1 MATVYEYKGVSYE
14 LPDGLSN
21 EAALARIKA
30 SLGNAGSQEFTVQTP
45 EGRNVGVDVQFPA
58 APAPQAEVS
67 TMERMFG
74 AGSPIVRT
82 VKGAVIDPA
91 LAVNQLLASSGL
103 FGQGVKQ
110 GATQLVRDVESSI
123 QQGRARVGS
132 EGFDPYQLVGNVIS
146 PVNRLV
152 GSAQALQAPGLAA
165 AATRSAGTGSL
176 LGALAPVNAPVEQFG
191 EKKLEQMA
199 LGAVLG
205 PILEG
210 GVNALS
216 SFAGLFRGLSPQ
228 GRQDVLREQLNT
240 LAGPD
245 RSRVI
250 DELRNAKELVTGS
263 RPTVAD
269 AISGIPSAAELAA
282 AQRKLASQSGVAG
295 KFAERTAE
303 RQAARVRALDDIAG
317 TEAQRAAVEAKR
329 GAVTGPMR
337 ETALAQADLA
347 GPIFTRLEKEIADK
361 FNSVAAAEQTS
372 GLIGSVAP
380 AQQAVAMAGKP
391 GWLSAGD
398 LAAEAT
404 QRSTAYKGLAG
415 GLRKEAQLKEFQLK
429 SLEQNGFFPLRA
441 DDITSQMDAAIRST
455 TSDQSKAVLQVMRD
469 KIAMKADENGML
481 NSRDLYENVRKTSNQ
496 EIAKLLGLGEQYASG
511 GLPQQAAK
519 ALGNVKSFVD
529 AALNKSSDGLW
540 SKYLN
545 SYAAYSKKLNRME
558 VGDYLSKKLQTPLD
572 KERAGV
578 FATAVENAAGT
589 IKKST
594 GIPRFDKLSDVLTP
608 KEVGTVNNVLAD
620 LNRTSKADEL
630 ARMVRGVET
639 GLPDAARASPDFL
652 NKYVTLGKAAFGY
665 LQRGNAKAFNEQ
677 MAEMLL
683 DPVAMAQ
690 FLTLA
695 VPKGR
700 VNETTSAMM
709 KLMDDPTRAAFTQ
722 VFLIPATASEVGAAR
737 QE

>member
-1 MATVYEYKGVSYE
+1 MATIEQ
-14 LPDGLSN
+14 LS
-21 EAALARIKA
+21 AALIKA
-30 SLGNAGSQEFTVQTP
+30 DAAGNTADAKAFADEIRRMQAAPQEFIVQTP

-74 AGSPIVRT
+74 AGSPIART
-82 VKGAVIDPA
+82 VKGAVVDPA

-110 GATQLVRDVESSI
+110 GATQLVRDVESAT

-132 EGFDPYQLVGNVIS
+132 EGFDPFQLVGNIIS

-152 GSAQALQAPGLAA
+152 GGAQALQAPGLLG
-165 AATRSAGTGSL
+165 AATRSAGTGAA

-216 SFAGLFRGLSPQ
+216 SFAGLFKGLSAQ

-250 DELRNAKELVTGS
+250 DALRDAKELVTGS
-263 RPTVAD
+263 RPTAAD
-269 AISGIPSAAELAA
+269 AIADIPSAVELAA
-282 AQRKLASQSGVAG
+282 AQRKLASQPGIAG
-295 KFAERTAE
+295 KFAERTVE
-303 RQAARVRALDDIAG
+303 RQAARVRAVDNIAG

-337 ETALAQADLA
+337 ETALDLNEIVGTTLGNIDRQANQ
-347 GPIFTRLEKEIADK
+347 TVNRLIQQVKETLPPLQ
-361 FNSVAAAEQTS
+361 QTS
-372 GLIGSVAP
+372 AGFKLTTEELRTASKDAANNLKK
-380 AQQAVAMAGKP
+380 AQI
-391 GWLSAGD
+391 D
-398 LAAEAT
+398 
-404 QRSTAYKGLAG
+404 
-415 GLRKEAQLKEFQLK
+415 
-429 SLEQNGFFPLRA
+429 SLEQNGVFPLLA
-441 DDITSQMDAAIRST
+441 SDITSQLDKAIKGT
-455 TSDQSKAVLQVMRD
+455 VSDQSRAVLQAMRD
-469 KIAMKADENGML
+469 RVLSKTDENGIIG
-481 NSRDLYENVRKTSNQ
+481 SRDLYENVRKISNQ
-496 EIAKLLGLGEQYASG
+496 DIAKLLGLGDQYASG
-511 GLPQQAAK
+511 GIPQQAAS
-519 ALGNVKSFVD
+519 ALSNAKKLVD
-529 AALNKSSDGLW
+529 ASLNKSSDGLW

-545 SYAAYSKKLNRME
+545 SFAAYSKKLDRME

-572 KERAGV
+572 KERAGA

-620 LNRTSKADEL
+620 LNRTAKADEL
-630 ARMVRGVET
+630 ARMVRNVEV
-639 GLPDAARASPDFL
+639 GLPDAARSSPDFL
-652 NKYVTLGKAAFGY
+652 NRYVTLGKAAFGY
-665 LQRGNAKAFNEQ
+665 LQRGNAEAFNKQ

-683 DPVAMAQ
+683 DPAAMAK
-690 FLTLA
+690 FMTSA
-695 VPKGR
+695 IPKNR

-722 VFLIPATASEVGAAR
+722 VFLIPATASEIGAAP

>member
-1 MATVYEYKGVSYE
+1 MATVYEYQGLSYQ

-30 SLGNAGSQEFTVQTP
+30 SLGEAGAP
-45 EGRNVGVDVQFPA
+45 

-74 AGSPIVRT
+74 AGSPIART
-82 VKGAVIDPA
+82 VKGAVVDPA

-110 GATQLVRDVESSI
+110 GATQLVRDVESAT

-132 EGFDPYQLVGNVIS
+132 EGFDPFQLVGNVIS

-152 GSAQALQAPGLAA
+152 GGAQALQAPGLAA
-165 AATRSAGTGSL
+165 AATRSAGTGAA

-216 SFAGLFRGLSPQ
+216 SFAGLFRGLTPQ

-250 DELRNAKELVTGS
+250 DALRDAKELVTGS
-263 RPTVAD
+263 RPTAAD
-269 AISGIPSAAELAA
+269 AIADIPSAVELAA
-282 AQRKLASQSGVAG
+282 AQRKLASQPGIAG
-295 KFAERTAE
+295 KFAERTVE
-303 RQAARVRALDDIAG
+303 RQAARVRAVDNIAG

-337 ETALAQADLA
+337 ETALDLN
-347 GPIFTRLEKEIADK
+347 EIAGTTLGTIDRQANQTVNRLIQQVK
-361 FNSVAAAEQTS
+361 ENLPPLQQTS
-372 GLIGSVAP
+372 AGFKLTTEELRAASKDAANNLKK
-380 AQQAVAMAGKP
+380 AQI
-391 GWLSAGD
+391 D
-398 LAAEAT
+398 
-404 QRSTAYKGLAG
+404 
-415 GLRKEAQLKEFQLK
+415 
-429 SLEQNGFFPLRA
+429 SLEQNGVFPLLA
-441 DDITSQMDAAIRST
+441 TDITRQLDKAIKGT
-455 TSDQSKAVLQVMRD
+455 VSDQSRAVLQAVRD
-469 KIAMKADENGML
+469 RVLSKTDENGIIG
-481 NSRDLYENVRKTSNQ
+481 SRDLYENVRKISNQ
-496 EIAKLLGLGEQYASG
+496 DIAKLLGLGDQYASG
-511 GLPQQAAK
+511 GIPQQAAS
-519 ALGNVKSFVD
+519 ALSNAKKLVD
-529 AALNKSSDGLW
+529 ASLNKSSDGLW

-545 SYAAYSKKLNRME
+545 SFAAYSKKLDRME

-572 KERAGV
+572 KERAGA

-589 IKKST
+589 IKRST
-594 GIPRFDKLSDVLTP
+594 GIPRFDKVSDVLTR

-620 LNRTSKADEL
+620 LSRTAKADEL
-630 ARMVRGVET
+630 ARMVRNVET
-639 GLPDAARASPDFL
+639 GLPDAARSSPDFL
-652 NKYVTLGKAAFGY
+652 NRYVTLGKAAFGF

-683 DPVAMAQ
+683 DPAAMAK
-690 FLTLA
+690 FMTLA
-695 VPKGR
+695 IPKNR
-700 VNETTSAMM
+700 VNETTAAMM

-722 VFLIPATASEVGAAR
+722 VFLIPAAASEIGAAP

>member
-1 MATVYEYKGVSYE
+1 MTPREE
-14 LPDGLSN
+14 L
-21 EAALARIKA
+21 AALRRMAELEARSA
-30 SLGNAGSQEFTVQTP
+30 APQEFTVQTP
-45 EGRNVGVDVQFPA
+45 EGRNVGVDVQFPT

-74 AGSPIVRT
+74 TGSPIART
-82 VKGAVIDPA
+82 IKGAVVDPA

-103 FGQGVKQ
+103 FGQGIKQ
-110 GATQLVRDVESSI
+110 GATQLVRDVESAT

-132 EGFDPYQLVGNVIS
+132 EGFDPFQLVGNVIS

-152 GSAQALQAPGLAA
+152 GGAQALQAPGLAA
-165 AATRSAGTGSL
+165 AATRSAGTGAV

-216 SFAGLFRGLSPQ
+216 SFAGLFKGLSAQ

-240 LAGPD
+240 LAGPE
-245 RSRVI
+245 RNRVI
-250 DELRNAKELVTGS
+250 EELRNAKELVTGS
-263 RPTVAD
+263 RPTAAD
-269 AISGIPSAAELAA
+269 AIADIPSAVELAA
-282 AQRKLASQSGVAG
+282 AQRKLASQPGVAG

-303 RQAARVRALDDIAG
+303 RQAARVRALEGIAG
-317 TEAQRAAVEAKR
+317 TEAQRAAVATKR
-329 GAVTGPMR
+329 GEVTGPMR
-337 ETALAQADLA
+337 ETALDLN
-347 GPIFTRLEKEIADK
+347 EIAGTTLGNIDRQANQTVNRLIQQVK
-361 FNSVAAAEQTS
+361 ENLPPLQQTS
-372 GLIGSVAP
+372 AGFKLTTEELRATSKDAANNLKK
-380 AQQAVAMAGKP
+380 AQI
-391 GWLSAGD
+391 D
-398 LAAEAT
+398 
-404 QRSTAYKGLAG
+404 
-415 GLRKEAQLKEFQLK
+415 
-429 SLEQNGFFPLRA
+429 SLEQNGVFPLLA
-441 DDITSQMDAAIRST
+441 TDITRQLDKAIKGT
-455 TSDQSKAVLQVMRD
+455 VSDQSRAVLQAVRD
-469 KIAMKADENGML
+469 RVLSKTDENGIIG
-481 NSRDLYENVRKTSNQ
+481 SRDLYENVRKISNQ
-496 EIAKLLGLGEQYASG
+496 DIAKLLGLGDQYASG
-511 GLPQQAAK
+511 GIPQQAAS
-519 ALGNVKSFVD
+519 ALSNAKKLVD
-529 AALNKSSDGLW
+529 ASLNKSSDGLW

-545 SYAAYSKKLNRME
+545 SFAAYSKKIDRME

-572 KERAGV
+572 KERAGA

-620 LNRTSKADEL
+620 LNRTTKADEL
-630 ARMVRGVET
+630 ARMVRGVDI
-639 GLPDAARASPDFL
+639 GLPDAARTSPDFL

-683 DPVAMAQ
+683 DPAAMAK
-690 FLTLA
+690 FMTLA
-695 VPKGR
+695 IPKGR

-722 VFLIPATASEVGAAR
+722 VFLIPATASEVGVAR

>member
-1 MATVYEYKGVSYE
+1 MATVYEYQGLSYQ
-14 LPDGLSN
+14 LPDGLTN

-30 SLGNAGSQEFTVQTP
+30 SLGNAAPQEFTVQTP
-45 EGRNVGVDVQFPA
+45 EGRNVGIDVQFPA

-74 AGSPIVRT
+74 AGSPIART
-82 VKGAVIDPA
+82 VKGAIVDPA

-103 FGQGVKQ
+103 FGQDVKQ
-110 GATQLVRDVESSI
+110 GATQLVRDVESAT

-132 EGFDPYQLVGNVIS
+132 EGFDPFQLVGNVIS

-152 GSAQALQAPGLAA
+152 GGAQALQAPGLAA
-165 AATRSAGTGSL
+165 AATRSAGTGAL

-216 SFAGLFRGLSPQ
+216 SFAGLFKGLSAQ

-250 DELRNAKELVTGS
+250 DALRDAKELVTGS
-263 RPTVAD
+263 RPTAAD
-269 AISGIPSAAELAA
+269 AIADIPSAVELAA
-282 AQRKLASQSGVAG
+282 AQRKLASQPGIAG
-295 KFAERTAE
+295 KFAERTVE
-303 RQAARVRALDDIAG
+303 RQAARVRAVDNIAG

-337 ETALAQADLA
+337 ETALDLNEIVGTTLGNIDRQANQ
-347 GPIFTRLEKEIADK
+347 TVNRLIQQVKE
-361 FNSVAAAEQTS
+361 NLPPLQQTS
-372 GLIGSVAP
+372 AGFKLTTEELRAASKDAANNLKK
-380 AQQAVAMAGKP
+380 AQI
-391 GWLSAGD
+391 D
-398 LAAEAT
+398 
-404 QRSTAYKGLAG
+404 
-415 GLRKEAQLKEFQLK
+415 
-429 SLEQNGFFPLRA
+429 SLEQNGVFPLLA
-441 DDITSQMDAAIRST
+441 TDITRQLDKAIKGT
-455 TSDQSKAVLQVMRD
+455 VSDQSRAVLQAVRD
-469 KIAMKADENGML
+469 RVLSKTDENGIIG
-481 NSRDLYENVRKTSNQ
+481 SRDLYENVRKISNQ
-496 EIAKLLGLGEQYASG
+496 DIAKLLGLGDQYASG
-511 GLPQQAAK
+511 GIPQQAAS
-519 ALGNVKSFVD
+519 ALSNAKKLVD
-529 AALNKSSDGLW
+529 ASLNKSSDGLW

-545 SYAAYSKKLNRME
+545 SFAAYSKKLDRME

-572 KERAGV
+572 KERAGA

-620 LNRTSKADEL
+620 LSRTAKADEL
-630 ARMVRGVET
+630 ARMVRNVEV
-639 GLPDAARASPDFL
+639 GLPDAARSSPDFL
-652 NKYVTLGKAAFGY
+652 NRYVTLGKAAFGY
-665 LQRGNAKAFNEQ
+665 LQRGNAEAFNKQ

-683 DPVAMAQ
+683 DPAAMAK
-690 FLTLA
+690 FMTSA
-695 VPKGR
+695 IPKNR

-722 VFLIPATASEVGAAR
+722 VFLIPATASEIGAAP

>member
-1 MATVYEYKGVSYE
+1 MTPREELEALRRMAE
-14 LPDGLSN
+14 L
-21 EAALARIKA
+21 EAR
-30 SLGNAGSQEFTVQTP
+30 S
-45 EGRNVGVDVQFPA
+45 A
-58 APAPQAEVS
+58 APAPQAPAPAPVPQAEVS

-74 AGSPIVRT
+74 AGSPIART
-82 VKGAVIDPA
+82 VKGAVVDPA
-91 LAVNQLLASSGL
+91 LAVNQLLASTGL

-110 GATQLVRDVESSI
+110 GATQLVRDVESAT

-132 EGFDPYQLVGNVIS
+132 EGFDPFQLVGNVIS
-146 PVNRLV
+146 PVNKLV
-152 GSAQALQAPGLAA
+152 GGAQALQSPGLLG
-165 AATRSAGTGSL
+165 AATRSAGTGAV

-191 EKKLEQMA
+191 EKKLEQMT

-205 PILEG
+205 PVLEG
-210 GVNALS
+210 GVNALGA
-216 SFAGLFRGLSPQ
+216 FAGLFRGLTPQ
-228 GRQDVLREQLNT
+228 GRQDVLREQLDT

-250 DELRNAKELVTGS
+250 DALRNAKELVSGS
-263 RPTVAD
+263 RPTAAD
-269 AISGIPSAAELAA
+269 AIADIPSAVELAA
-282 AQRKLASQSGVAG
+282 AQRKLASQPGLAG
-295 KFAERTAE
+295 KFAERTVE

-317 TEAQRAAVEAKR
+317 TEAQRAAIEAKR

-337 ETALAQADLA
+337 ETALDLNDIAGTTLGSIDRQANQ
-347 GPIFTRLEKEIADK
+347 TVNRLIQQVKD
-361 FNSVAAAEQTS
+361 NLTPLQQTS
-372 GLIGSVAP
+372 AGFKLTTEELRAASKDAADNLKK
-380 AQQAVAMAGKP
+380 AQI
-391 GWLSAGD
+391 D
-398 LAAEAT
+398 
-404 QRSTAYKGLAG
+404 
-415 GLRKEAQLKEFQLK
+415 
-429 SLEQNGFFPLRA
+429 SLEQNGVFPLLA
-441 DDITSQMDAAIRST
+441 TDITRQLDKAIKGT
-455 TSDQSKAVLQVMRD
+455 VSDQSRAVLQAVRD
-469 KIAMKADENGML
+469 RVLSKTDENGIIG
-481 NSRDLYENVRKTSNQ
+481 SRDLYENVRKISNQ
-496 EIAKLLGLGEQYASG
+496 DIAKLLGLGDQYASG
-511 GLPQQAAK
+511 GIPQQAAS
-519 ALGNVKSFVD
+519 ALSNAKKLVD
-529 AALNKSSDGLW
+529 ASLNKSSDGLW

-545 SYAAYSKKLNRME
+545 SFAAYSKKLDRME
-558 VGDYLSKKLQTPLD
+558 VGDYLSKRLQTPLD

-620 LNRTSKADEL
+620 LSRTAKADEL
-630 ARMVRGVET
+630 ARMVRNVET

-683 DPVAMAQ
+683 DPAAMAK
-690 FLTLA
+690 FMTTA
-695 VPKGR
+695 IPKSR
-700 VNETTSAMM
+700 INETTSAMM

>member
-1 MATVYEYKGVSYE
+1 MATIEQ
-14 LPDGLSN
+14 LS
-21 EAALARIKA
+21 AALIKA
-30 SLGNAGSQEFTVQTP
+30 DAAGNTADAKAFADEIRRMQAAPQEFIVQTP

-74 AGSPIVRT
+74 AGSPIART
-82 VKGAVIDPA
+82 VKGAVVDPA

-110 GATQLVRDVESSI
+110 GATQLVRDVESAT

-132 EGFDPYQLVGNVIS
+132 EGFDPFQLVGNVIS

-152 GSAQALQAPGLAA
+152 GGAQALQAPGLAA
-165 AATRSAGTGSL
+165 AATRSAGTGAA

-216 SFAGLFRGLSPQ
+216 SFAGLFRGLTPQ

-245 RSRVI
+245 RNRVI
-250 DELRNAKELVTGS
+250 DALRDAKELVTGS
-263 RPTVAD
+263 RPTAAD
-269 AISGIPSAAELAA
+269 AIADIPSAVELAA
-282 AQRKLASQSGVAG
+282 AQRKLASQPGVAG
-295 KFAERTAE
+295 KFAERTVE
-303 RQAARVRALDDIAG
+303 RQAARVRAVDNIAG

-337 ETALAQADLA
+337 ETALDLN
-347 GPIFTRLEKEIADK
+347 EIAGTTLGNIDRQANQTVNRLIQQVK
-361 FNSVAAAEQTS
+361 ENLPPLQQTS
-372 GLIGSVAP
+372 AGFKLTTEELRAASKDAANNLKK
-380 AQQAVAMAGKP
+380 AQI
-391 GWLSAGD
+391 D
-398 LAAEAT
+398 
-404 QRSTAYKGLAG
+404 
-415 GLRKEAQLKEFQLK
+415 
-429 SLEQNGFFPLRA
+429 SLEQNGVFPLLA
-441 DDITSQMDAAIRST
+441 TDITRQLDKAIKGT
-455 TSDQSKAVLQVMRD
+455 VSDQSRAVLQAVRD
-469 KIAMKADENGML
+469 RVLSKTDENGIIG
-481 NSRDLYENVRKTSNQ
+481 SRDLYENVRKISNQ
-496 EIAKLLGLGEQYASG
+496 DIAKLLGLGDQYASG
-511 GLPQQAAK
+511 GIPQQAAS
-519 ALGNVKSFVD
+519 ALSNAKKLVD
-529 AALNKSSDGLW
+529 ASLNKSSDGLW

-545 SYAAYSKKLNRME
+545 SFAAYSKKLDRME

-572 KERAGV
+572 KERAGA

-589 IKKST
+589 IKRST

-639 GLPDAARASPDFL
+639 GLPDAARSSPDFL
-652 NKYVTLGKAAFGY
+652 NRYVTLGKAAFGY

-683 DPVAMAQ
+683 DPPAMAK
-690 FLTLA
+690 FMTLA
-695 VPKGR
+695 IPKNR
-700 VNETTSAMM
+700 VNETTAAMM

-722 VFLIPATASEVGAAR
+722 VFLIPATASEIGAAP

>member
-1 MATVYEYKGVSYE
+1 MTPREELEALRRMAE
-14 LPDGLSN
+14 L
-21 EAALARIKA
+21 EAR
-30 SLGNAGSQEFTVQTP
+30 S
-45 EGRNVGVDVQFPA
+45 A
-58 APAPQAEVS
+58 APAPQAPAPAPVPQAEVS

-74 AGSPIVRT
+74 AGSPIART
-82 VKGAVIDPA
+82 VKGAVVDPA
-91 LAVNQLLASSGL
+91 LAVNQLLASTGL

-110 GATQLVRDVESSI
+110 GATQLVRDVESAT

-132 EGFDPYQLVGNVIS
+132 EGFDPFQLVGNVIS
-146 PVNRLV
+146 PVNKLV
-152 GSAQALQAPGLAA
+152 GGAQALQAPGLLG
-165 AATRSAGTGSL
+165 AATRSAGTGAV

-191 EKKLEQMA
+191 EKKLEQMT

-205 PILEG
+205 PVLEG
-210 GVNALS
+210 GVNALGA
-216 SFAGLFRGLSPQ
+216 FAGLFRGLTPQ
-228 GRQDVLREQLNT
+228 GRQDVLREQLDT

-250 DELRNAKELVTGS
+250 DALRNAKELVSGS
-263 RPTVAD
+263 RPTAAD
-269 AISGIPSAAELAA
+269 AIADIPSAVELAA
-282 AQRKLASQSGVAG
+282 AQRKLASQPGLAG
-295 KFAERTAE
+295 KFAERTVE

-317 TEAQRAAVEAKR
+317 TEAQRAAIEAKR

-337 ETALAQADLA
+337 ETALDLNDIAGTTLGSIDRQANQ
-347 GPIFTRLEKEIADK
+347 TVNRLIQQVKD
-361 FNSVAAAEQTS
+361 NLTPLQQTS
-372 GLIGSVAP
+372 AGFKLTTEELRAASKDAADNLKK
-380 AQQAVAMAGKP
+380 AQI
-391 GWLSAGD
+391 D
-398 LAAEAT
+398 
-404 QRSTAYKGLAG
+404 
-415 GLRKEAQLKEFQLK
+415 
-429 SLEQNGFFPLRA
+429 SLEQNGVFPLLA
-441 DDITSQMDAAIRST
+441 TDITRQLDKAIKGT
-455 TSDQSKAVLQVMRD
+455 VSDQSRAVLQAVRD
-469 KIAMKADENGML
+469 RVLSKTDENGIIG
-481 NSRDLYENVRKTSNQ
+481 SRDLYENVRKISNQ
-496 EIAKLLGLGEQYASG
+496 DIAKLLGLGDQYASG
-511 GLPQQAAK
+511 GIPQQAAS
-519 ALGNVKSFVD
+519 ALSNAKKLVD
-529 AALNKSSDGLW
+529 ASLNKSSDGLW

-545 SYAAYSKKLNRME
+545 SFAAYSKKLDRME
-558 VGDYLSKKLQTPLD
+558 VGDYLSKRLQTPLD

-620 LNRTSKADEL
+620 LSRTAKADEL
-630 ARMVRGVET
+630 ARMVRNVET

-683 DPVAMAQ
+683 DPAAMAK
-690 FLTLA
+690 FMTTA
-695 VPKGR
+695 IPKSR
-700 VNETTSAMM
+700 INETTSAMM

>member
-1 MATVYEYKGVSYE
+1 MATVYEYQGLSYQ
-14 LPDGLSN
+14 LPDGLTN

-30 SLGNAGSQEFTVQTP
+30 SLGNAAPQEFTVQTP

-74 AGSPIVRT
+74 AGSPIART
-82 VKGAVIDPA
+82 VKGAIVDPA
-91 LAVNQLLASSGL
+91 LAANQLLASSGL
-103 FGQGVKQ
+103 FGQGIKQ
-110 GATQLVRDVESSI
+110 GATQLVRDVESAT

-132 EGFDPYQLVGNVIS
+132 EGFDPFQLVGNVIS

-152 GSAQALQAPGLAA
+152 GGAQALQAPGLAA
-165 AATRSAGTGSL
+165 AATRSAGTGAA

-216 SFAGLFRGLSPQ
+216 SFAGLFKGLSAQ

-245 RSRVI
+245 RSRVV
-250 DELRNAKELVTGS
+250 DALRDAKELVTGS
-263 RPTVAD
+263 RPTAAD
-269 AISGIPSAAELAA
+269 AIADIPSAVELAA

-295 KFAERTAE
+295 KFAERTVE
-303 RQAARVRALDDIAG
+303 RQAARVRAVDNIAG

-337 ETALAQADLA
+337 ETALDLNEIVGTTLGNIDRQANQ
-347 GPIFTRLEKEIADK
+347 TVNRLIQQVKE
-361 FNSVAAAEQTS
+361 NLPPLQQTS
-372 GLIGSVAP
+372 AGFKLTTEELRAASKDAANNLKK
-380 AQQAVAMAGKP
+380 AQI
-391 GWLSAGD
+391 D
-398 LAAEAT
+398 
-404 QRSTAYKGLAG
+404 
-415 GLRKEAQLKEFQLK
+415 
-429 SLEQNGFFPLRA
+429 SLEQNGVFPLLA
-441 DDITSQMDAAIRST
+441 TDITRQLDKAIKST
-455 TSDQSKAVLQVMRD
+455 VSDQSRAVLQAVRD
-469 KIAMKADENGML
+469 RVLSKTDENGIIG
-481 NSRDLYENVRKTSNQ
+481 SRDLYENVRKISNQ
-496 EIAKLLGLGEQYASG
+496 DIAKLLGLGDQYASG
-511 GLPQQAAK
+511 GIPQQAAS
-519 ALGNVKSFVD
+519 ALSNAKKLVD
-529 AALNKSSDGLW
+529 ASLNKSSDGLW

-545 SYAAYSKKLNRME
+545 SFAAYSKKLDRME

-572 KERAGV
+572 KERAGA

-620 LNRTSKADEL
+620 LSRTAKADEL
-630 ARMVRGVET
+630 ARMVRNVET
-639 GLPDAARASPDFL
+639 GLPDAARSSPDFL
-652 NKYVTLGKAAFGY
+652 NRYVTLGKAAFGY

-677 MAEMLL
+677 MAEMML
-683 DPVAMAQ
+683 DPPAMAQ
-690 FLTLA
+690 FMTLA
-695 VPKGR
+695 IPKSR
-700 VNETTSAMM
+700 VNETTAAMM

-722 VFLIPATASEVGAAR
+722 VFLIPATASEIGAAP

>member
-1 MATVYEYKGVSYE
+1 MATVYEYQGLSYQ
-14 LPDGLSN
+14 LPDGLTN

-30 SLGNAGSQEFTVQTP
+30 SLGNAAPQEFIVQTP
-45 EGRNVGVDVQFPA
+45 EGRNVGIDVRFPA

-74 AGSPIVRT
+74 AGSPIART
-82 VKGAVIDPA
+82 VKGAIVDPA

-103 FGQGVKQ
+103 FGQDVKQ
-110 GATQLVRDVESSI
+110 GATQLVRDVESAT

-132 EGFDPYQLVGNVIS
+132 EGFDPFQLVGNVIS

-152 GSAQALQAPGLAA
+152 GGAQALQAPGLAA
-165 AATRSAGTGSL
+165 AATRSAGTGAL

-216 SFAGLFRGLSPQ
+216 SFAGLFKGLSAQ

-250 DELRNAKELVTGS
+250 DALRDAKELVTGS
-263 RPTVAD
+263 RPTAAD
-269 AISGIPSAAELAA
+269 AIADIPSAVELAA
-282 AQRKLASQSGVAG
+282 AQRKLASQPGIAG
-295 KFAERTAE
+295 KFAERTVE
-303 RQAARVRALDDIAG
+303 RQAARVRAVDNIAG

-337 ETALAQADLA
+337 ETALDLNEIVGTTLGNIDRQANQ
-347 GPIFTRLEKEIADK
+347 TVNRLIQQVKE
-361 FNSVAAAEQTS
+361 NLPPLQQTS
-372 GLIGSVAP
+372 AGFKLTTEELRAASKDAANNLKK
-380 AQQAVAMAGKP
+380 AQI
-391 GWLSAGD
+391 D
-398 LAAEAT
+398 
-404 QRSTAYKGLAG
+404 
-415 GLRKEAQLKEFQLK
+415 
-429 SLEQNGFFPLRA
+429 SLEQNGVFPLLA
-441 DDITSQMDAAIRST
+441 TDITRQLDKAIKGT
-455 TSDQSKAVLQVMRD
+455 VSDQSRAVLQAVRD
-469 KIAMKADENGML
+469 RVLSKTDENGIIG
-481 NSRDLYENVRKTSNQ
+481 SRDLYENVRKISNQ
-496 EIAKLLGLGEQYASG
+496 DIAKLLGLGDQYASG
-511 GLPQQAAK
+511 GIPQQAAS
-519 ALGNVKSFVD
+519 ALSNAKKLVD
-529 AALNKSSDGLW
+529 ASLNKSSDGLW

-545 SYAAYSKKLNRME
+545 SFAAYSKKLDRME

-572 KERAGV
+572 KERAGA

-620 LNRTSKADEL
+620 LSRTAKADEL
-630 ARMVRGVET
+630 ARMVRNVEV
-639 GLPDAARASPDFL
+639 GLPDAARSSPDFL
-652 NKYVTLGKAAFGY
+652 NRYVTLGKAAFGY
-665 LQRGNAKAFNEQ
+665 LQRGNAEAFNKQ

-683 DPVAMAQ
+683 DPAAMAK
-690 FLTLA
+690 FMTSA
-695 VPKGR
+695 IPKNR
-700 VNETTSAMM
+700 INETTSAML

-722 VFLIPATASEVGAAR
+722 VFLIPATASEIGAAP

>member
-1 MATVYEYKGVSYE
+1 MAKIYEYKGLSYQ
-14 LPDGLSN
+14 LPDGLTN

-30 SLGNAGSQEFTVQTP
+30 SLGEADAPARQEFTVQTP

-74 AGSPIVRT
+74 AGSPIART
-82 VKGAVIDPA
+82 VKGAVVDPA

-103 FGQGVKQ
+103 FGQDVKQ
-110 GATQLVRDVESSI
+110 GATQLVRDVESAT

-132 EGFDPYQLVGNVIS
+132 EGFDPFQLVGNVIS

-152 GSAQALQAPGLAA
+152 GAGQALQAPGLAA
-165 AATRSAGTGSL
+165 AATRSAGTGAA

-240 LAGPD
+240 LAGPE

-263 RPTVAD
+263 RPTAAE
-269 AISGIPSAAELAA
+269 AISDIPSAVELAA
-282 AQRKLASQSGVAG
+282 AQRKLASQAGTVG
-295 KFAERTAE
+295 KFVDRTAE
-303 RQAARVRALDDIAG
+303 NQAARVRAIDDIAG
-317 TEAQRAAVEAKR
+317 TEASRAALAAER

-337 ETALAQADLA
+337 EAALDLN
-347 GPIFTRLEKEIADK
+347 EIAGTTLGNIDRQANQTVNRLIQQVK
-361 FNSVAAAEQTS
+361 ETLPPLQQTS
-372 GLIGSVAP
+372 AGFKLTTEELRAASKDAANNLKK
-380 AQQAVAMAGKP
+380 AQI
-391 GWLSAGD
+391 D
-398 LAAEAT
+398 
-404 QRSTAYKGLAG
+404 
-415 GLRKEAQLKEFQLK
+415 
-429 SLEQNGFFPLRA
+429 SLEQNGVFPLLA
-441 DDITSQMDAAIRST
+441 TDITRQLDKAIKGT
-455 TSDQSKAVLQVMRD
+455 VSDQSRTVLQAVRD
-469 KIAMKADENGML
+469 RVLSKTDENGIIG
-481 NSRDLYENVRKTSNQ
+481 SRDLYENVRKLSNQ
-496 EIAKLLGLGEQYASG
+496 DIAKLLGLGEQYASG
-511 GLPQQAAK
+511 GIPQQAAS
-519 ALGNVKSFVD
+519 ALSNAKKLVD

-545 SYAAYSKKLNRME
+545 SYADYSGRLNRME
-558 VGDYLSKKLQTPLD
+558 VGDYLSKRLQTPLD
-572 KERAGV
+572 RERAGV

-620 LNRTSKADEL
+620 LKRSSKADEL
-630 ARMVRGVET
+630 ARKVGAVET
-639 GLPDAARASPDFL
+639 GLPDATGAVPPLL
-652 NKYVTLGKAAFGY
+652 NRTLTLVKSAFEFM
-665 LQRGNAKAFNEQ
+665 QRGNAEAFNKQ
-677 MAEMLL
+677 MAELML
-683 DPVAMAQ
+683 DPAAMAQ
-690 FLTLA
+690 FMTFA
-695 VPKGR
+695 IPKSR
-700 VNETTSAMM
+700 VAETTSAMM

-722 VFLIPATASEVGAAR
+722 VFVIPAAAGGVGAR
-737 QE
+737 PQD

>member
-1 MATVYEYKGVSYE
+1 MATIEQ
-14 LPDGLSN
+14 LS
-21 EAALARIKA
+21 AALIKA
-30 SLGNAGSQEFTVQTP
+30 DAAGNTADAKAFADEIRRMQAAPQEFIVQTP

-74 AGSPIVRT
+74 AGSPIART
-82 VKGAVIDPA
+82 VKGAIVDPA

-103 FGQGVKQ
+103 FGQGIKQ
-110 GATQLVRDVESSI
+110 GATQLVRDVESAT

-132 EGFDPYQLVGNVIS
+132 EGFDPFQLVGNVIS

-152 GSAQALQAPGLAA
+152 GGAQALQAPGLAA
-165 AATRSAGTGSL
+165 AATRSAGTGAA

-210 GVNALS
+210 GVNALGA
-216 SFAGLFRGLSPQ
+216 FAGLFKGLTKQ
-228 GRQDVLREQLNT
+228 GREDVMRQQLNT

-245 RSRVI
+245 SSRVI
-250 DELRNAKELVTGS
+250 DALRDVKELVTGS
-263 RPTVAD
+263 RPTAAD
-269 AISGIPSAAELAA
+269 AIADIPSAVELAA

-303 RQAARVRALDDIAG
+303 RQAARVRAVDNIAG

-337 ETALAQADLA
+337 ETALDLNEIVGTTLGNIDRQANQ
-347 GPIFTRLEKEIADK
+347 TVNRLIQQVKE
-361 FNSVAAAEQTS
+361 NLPPLQQTS
-372 GLIGSVAP
+372 AGFKLTTEELRAASKDAANNLKK
-380 AQQAVAMAGKP
+380 AQI
-391 GWLSAGD
+391 D
-398 LAAEAT
+398 
-404 QRSTAYKGLAG
+404 
-415 GLRKEAQLKEFQLK
+415 
-429 SLEQNGFFPLRA
+429 SLEQNGVFPLLA
-441 DDITSQMDAAIRST
+441 TDITRQLDKAIKST
-455 TSDQSKAVLQVMRD
+455 VSDQSRAVLQAVRD
-469 KIAMKADENGML
+469 RVLSKTDENGIIG
-481 NSRDLYENVRKTSNQ
+481 SRDLYENVRKISNQ
-496 EIAKLLGLGEQYASG
+496 DIAKLLGLGDQYASG
-511 GLPQQAAK
+511 GIPQQAAS
-519 ALGNVKSFVD
+519 ALSNAKKLVD
-529 AALNKSSDGLW
+529 ASLNKSSDGLW

-545 SYAAYSKKLNRME
+545 SFAAYSKKLDRME

-572 KERAGV
+572 KERAGA

-620 LNRTSKADEL
+620 LSRTAKADEL
-630 ARMVRGVET
+630 ARMVRNVET
-639 GLPDAARASPDFL
+639 GLPDAARSSPDFL
-652 NKYVTLGKAAFGY
+652 NRYVTLGKAAFGY

-677 MAEMLL
+677 MAEMML
-683 DPVAMAQ
+683 DPPAMAQ
-690 FLTLA
+690 FMTLA
-695 VPKGR
+695 IPKSR
-700 VNETTSAMM
+700 VNETTAAMM

-722 VFLIPATASEVGAAR
+722 VFLIPATASEIGAAP

>member
-1 MATVYEYKGVSYE
+1 MTPREELEALRRMAE
-14 LPDGLSN
+14 L
-21 EAALARIKA
+21 EARSAA
-30 SLGNAGSQEFTVQTP
+30 
-45 EGRNVGVDVQFPA
+45 PA
-58 APAPQAEVS
+58 PQAPAPAPQAEVS

-74 AGSPIVRT
+74 AGSPIART
-82 VKGAVIDPA
+82 VKGAVVDPA
-91 LAVNQLLASSGL
+91 LAVNQLLASTGL

-110 GATQLVRDVESSI
+110 GATQLVRDVESAT

-132 EGFDPYQLVGNVIS
+132 EGFDPFQLVGNVIS

-152 GSAQALQAPGLAA
+152 GGAQALQAPGLLG
-165 AATRSAGTGSL
+165 AATRSAGTGAA

-228 GRQDVLREQLNT
+228 GRQDVLREQLDT

-250 DELRNAKELVTGS
+250 DALRDAKELVSGS
-263 RPTVAD
+263 RPTAAD
-269 AISGIPSAAELAA
+269 AISDIPSAVELAA

-303 RQAARVRALDDIAG
+303 RQAARVRALEDIAG

-337 ETALAQADLA
+337 ETALDLNDIAGTTLGNIARQANQTA
-347 GPIFTRLEKEIADK
+347 NRLIQQVKE
-361 FNSVAAAEQTS
+361 NLPPLQQTS
-372 GLIGSVAP
+372 AGFKLTTEELRAASKDAANNLKK
-380 AQQAVAMAGKP
+380 AQI
-391 GWLSAGD
+391 D
-398 LAAEAT
+398 
-404 QRSTAYKGLAG
+404 
-415 GLRKEAQLKEFQLK
+415 
-429 SLEQNGFFPLRA
+429 SLEQNGVFPLLA
-441 DDITSQMDAAIRST
+441 TDITRQLDKAIKGT
-455 TSDQSKAVLQVMRD
+455 VSDQSRAVLQAVRD
-469 KIAMKADENGML
+469 RVLSKTDENGIIG
-481 NSRDLYENVRKTSNQ
+481 SRDLYENVRKISNQ
-496 EIAKLLGLGEQYASG
+496 DIAKLLGLGDQYASG
-511 GLPQQAAK
+511 GIPQQAAS
-519 ALGNVKSFVD
+519 ALSNAKKLVD
-529 AALNKSSDGLW
+529 ASLNKSSDGLW

-545 SYAAYSKKLNRME
+545 SFAAYSKKLDRME
-558 VGDYLSKKLQTPLD
+558 VGDYLSKRLQTPLD

-608 KEVGTVNNVLAD
+608 KEVGTVKNVLAD

-683 DPVAMAQ
+683 DPAAMAK
-690 FLTLA
+690 FMTLA
-695 VPKGR
+695 VPKNR
-700 VNETTSAMM
+700 VGETTSAMM

-722 VFLIPATASEVGAAR
+722 VFLIPATASEVGTAR

>member
-1 MATVYEYKGVSYE
+1 MATVYEYQGLSYQ
-14 LPDGLSN
+14 LPDGLTN

-30 SLGNAGSQEFTVQTP
+30 SLGTAGPQEFTVQTP
-45 EGRNVGVDVQFPA
+45 EGRNVGVDVQFPT

-74 AGSPIVRT
+74 AGSPIART
-82 VKGAVIDPA
+82 IKGAVVDPA

-103 FGQGVKQ
+103 FGQGIKQ
-110 GATQLVRDVESSI
+110 GATQLVSDVESAT

-152 GSAQALQAPGLAA
+152 GGAQALQAPGLAA
-165 AATRSAGTGSL
+165 AATRSAGTGAL
-176 LGALAPVNAPVEQFG
+176 LGALAPVNAPVDQFA
-191 EKKLEQMA
+191 EKKLEQMT

-205 PILEG
+205 PVLEG
-210 GVNALS
+210 GVNAIGA
-216 SFAGLFRGLSPQ
+216 FAGLFKGLTQQ
-228 GRQDVLREQLNT
+228 GRQDVLRGQLNT

-245 RSRVI
+245 RNRVI
-250 DELRNAKELVTGS
+250 EELRNAKELVTGS
-263 RPTVAD
+263 RPTAAD
-269 AISGIPSAAELAA
+269 AISDIPSAVELAA
-282 AQRKLASQSGVAG
+282 AQRKLASQSGIAG

-317 TEAQRAAVEAKR
+317 TEAQKAAVEAKR

-337 ETALAQADLA
+337 ETALDLN
-347 GPIFTRLEKEIADK
+347 EIARTTLGNIDK
-361 FNSVAAAEQTS
+361 QSNQTVNRLIQQVKENLPPLQQTS
-372 GLIGSVAP
+372 AGFKLTTEELRAASKDAANNLKK
-380 AQQAVAMAGKP
+380 AQI
-391 GWLSAGD
+391 D
-398 LAAEAT
+398 
-404 QRSTAYKGLAG
+404 
-415 GLRKEAQLKEFQLK
+415 
-429 SLEQNGFFPLRA
+429 SLEQNGVFPLLA
-441 DDITSQMDAAIRST
+441 TDITRQLDKAIKGT
-455 TSDQSKAVLQVMRD
+455 VSDQSRAVLQAVRD
-469 KIAMKADENGML
+469 RVLSKTDENGIIG
-481 NSRDLYENVRKTSNQ
+481 SRDLYENVRKLSNQ
-496 EIAKLLGLGEQYASG
+496 DIAKLLGLGDQYASG
-511 GLPQQAAK
+511 GIPQQAAS
-519 ALGNVKSFVD
+519 ALNNAKKLVD
-529 AALNKSSDGLW
+529 ASLNKSSDGLW

-545 SYAAYSKKLNRME
+545 SFAAYSKKLDRME

-572 KERAGV
+572 KERAGA

-620 LNRTSKADEL
+620 LNRTAKADEL
-630 ARMVRGVET
+630 ARMVRNVET

-652 NKYVTLGKAAFGY
+652 NKYVTLSKAAFGY

-683 DPVAMAQ
+683 DPAAMAK
-690 FLTLA
+690 FMSFA
-695 VPKGR
+695 IPKSR

-722 VFLIPATASEVGAAR
+722 VFLIPATAREVGAAR

>member
-1 MATVYEYKGVSYE
+1 MATIEQ
-14 LPDGLSN
+14 LS
-21 EAALARIKA
+21 AALIKA
-30 SLGNAGSQEFTVQTP
+30 DAAGNTADAKAFADEIRRMQAAPQEFIVQTP

-74 AGSPIVRT
+74 AGSPIART
-82 VKGAVIDPA
+82 VKGAIVDPA

-103 FGQGVKQ
+103 FGQDIKQ
-110 GATQLVRDVESSI
+110 GATQLVRDVESAT

-132 EGFDPYQLVGNVIS
+132 EGFDPFQLVGNVIS

-152 GSAQALQAPGLAA
+152 GGAQALQAPGLLG
-165 AATRSAGTGSL
+165 AATRSAGTGAA

-216 SFAGLFRGLSPQ
+216 SFAGLFKGLSAQ

-250 DELRNAKELVTGS
+250 DALRDAKELVTGS
-263 RPTVAD
+263 RPTAAD
-269 AISGIPSAAELAA
+269 AIADIPSAVELAA
-282 AQRKLASQSGVAG
+282 AQRKLASQPGIAG
-295 KFAERTAE
+295 KFAERTVE
-303 RQAARVRALDDIAG
+303 RQAARVRAVDNIAG

-337 ETALAQADLA
+337 ETALDLN
-347 GPIFTRLEKEIADK
+347 EIAGTTLGNIDRQANQTVNRLIQQVK
-361 FNSVAAAEQTS
+361 ENLPPLQQTS
-372 GLIGSVAP
+372 AGFKLTTEELRAASKDAANNLKK
-380 AQQAVAMAGKP
+380 AQI
-391 GWLSAGD
+391 D
-398 LAAEAT
+398 
-404 QRSTAYKGLAG
+404 
-415 GLRKEAQLKEFQLK
+415 
-429 SLEQNGFFPLRA
+429 SLEQNGVFPLLA
-441 DDITSQMDAAIRST
+441 TDITRQLDKAIKGT
-455 TSDQSKAVLQVMRD
+455 VSDQSRAVLQAVRD
-469 KIAMKADENGML
+469 RVLAKTDENGIIG
-481 NSRDLYENVRKTSNQ
+481 SRDLYENVRKISNQ
-496 EIAKLLGLGEQYASG
+496 DIAKLLGLGDQYASG
-511 GLPQQAAK
+511 GIPQQAAS
-519 ALGNVKSFVD
+519 ALSNAKKLVD
-529 AALNKSSDGLW
+529 ASLNKSSDGLW

-545 SYAAYSKKLNRME
+545 SFAAYSKKLDRME

-572 KERAGV
+572 KERAGA

-620 LNRTSKADEL
+620 LNRTAKADEL
-630 ARMVRGVET
+630 ARMVRNVEV
-639 GLPDAARASPDFL
+639 GLPDAARSSPDFL
-652 NKYVTLGKAAFGY
+652 NRYVTLGKAAFGY

-683 DPVAMAQ
+683 DPAAMAK
-690 FLTLA
+690 FMTSA
-695 VPKGR
+695 IPKNR
-700 VNETTSAMM
+700 INDTTAAMM

-722 VFLIPATASEVGAAR
+722 VFLIPAAASEIGAAP

>member
-1 MATVYEYKGVSYE
+1 MATIEQ
-14 LPDGLSN
+14 LS
-21 EAALARIKA
+21 AALIKA
-30 SLGNAGSQEFTVQTP
+30 DAAGNTADAKAFADEIRRMQAAPQEFIVQTP

-74 AGSPIVRT
+74 AGSPIART
-82 VKGAVIDPA
+82 VKGAIVDPA

-103 FGQGVKQ
+103 FGQGIKQ
-110 GATQLVRDVESSI
+110 GATQLVRDVESAT

-132 EGFDPYQLVGNVIS
+132 EGFDPFQLVGNVIS

-152 GSAQALQAPGLAA
+152 GGAQALQAPGLAA
-165 AATRSAGTGSL
+165 AATRSAGTGAA

-210 GVNALS
+210 GVNALGA
-216 SFAGLFRGLSPQ
+216 FAGLFKGLTKQ
-228 GRQDVLREQLNT
+228 GREDVMRQQLNT

-245 RSRVI
+245 SSRVI
-250 DELRNAKELVTGS
+250 DALRDVKELVTGS
-263 RPTVAD
+263 RPTAAD
-269 AISGIPSAAELAA
+269 AIADIPSAVELAA

-303 RQAARVRALDDIAG
+303 RQAARVRAVDNIAG

-337 ETALAQADLA
+337 ETALDLNEIVGTTLGNIDRQANQ
-347 GPIFTRLEKEIADK
+347 TVNRLIQQVKE
-361 FNSVAAAEQTS
+361 NLPPLQQTS
-372 GLIGSVAP
+372 AGFKLTTEELRAASKDAANNLKK
-380 AQQAVAMAGKP
+380 AQI
-391 GWLSAGD
+391 D
-398 LAAEAT
+398 
-404 QRSTAYKGLAG
+404 
-415 GLRKEAQLKEFQLK
+415 
-429 SLEQNGFFPLRA
+429 SLEQNGVFPLLA
-441 DDITSQMDAAIRST
+441 TDITRQLDKAIKST
-455 TSDQSKAVLQVMRD
+455 VSDQSRAVLQAVRD
-469 KIAMKADENGML
+469 RVLSKTDENGIIG
-481 NSRDLYENVRKTSNQ
+481 SRDLYENVRKISNQ
-496 EIAKLLGLGEQYASG
+496 DIAKLLGLGDQYASG
-511 GLPQQAAK
+511 GIPQQAAS
-519 ALGNVKSFVD
+519 ALSNAKKLVD
-529 AALNKSSDGLW
+529 ASLNKSSDGLW

-545 SYAAYSKKLNRME
+545 SFAAYSKKLDRME

-572 KERAGV
+572 KERAGA

-620 LNRTSKADEL
+620 LSRTAKADEL
-630 ARMVRGVET
+630 ARMVRNVET
-639 GLPDAARASPDFL
+639 GLPDAARSSPDFL
-652 NKYVTLGKAAFGY
+652 NRYVTLGKAAFGY

-677 MAEMLL
+677 MAEMML
-683 DPVAMAQ
+683 DPPAMAQ
-690 FLTLA
+690 FMTLA
-695 VPKGR
+695 IPKSR
-700 VNETTSAMM
+700 VNETTAAMM

-722 VFLIPATASEVGAAR
+722 VFLIPAAASEIGAAP
-737 QE
+737 QK